1 MPLRS
6 PDNVAPCALRIH
18 RRRPDKSRRRCRRSV
33 RQTRNR
39 SPSSALQL
47 HISWRSC
54 DPARCNAP
62 SFSHPAHA
70 GIRSRNVRKQPCSH
84 YMRQYSL
91 IFFVWHNL
99 SPVALSV
106 TSVLH
111 GRGFQRSYRTTRSR
125 RMDKRRFYGA
135 SLLGLRNPNS
145 SSDYAPLIGLPVSA
159 NCFSRSSCS
168 RSMASTAGAIFS
180 KPP

>member
-1 MPLRS
+1 MLRLVLCAFIAAGLT
-6 PDNVAPCALRIH
+6 NVGADAADPCGKLGTARHQAHCSCTYRGAAAI
-18 RRRPDKSRRRCRRSV
+18 
-33 RQTRNR
+33 
-39 SPSSALQL
+39 QL
-47 HISWRSC
+47 
-54 DPARCNAP
+54 DDAP